1 MCPLARYKL
10 PPTTTRRKRR
20 DTLLDLTEEI
30 TMRKRCLPLIL
41 FCALLAVLL
50 VACNRVPE
58 TIKIGVGQPLSGG
71 SMREG
76 QDLLNG
82 ALLAV
87 EEINAAGGVRLGSDR
102 VRLELVAQDDK
113 SNAEGGVAAAKAL
126 VDADVTVAIGH
137 LSSGISIA
145 AAPIYA
151 KAGIPQLAISTKA
164 SYTQLNL
171 PTTLR
176 LVANDDLQAQAMA
189 SYAASLAGAQKFAV
203 VDDAS
208 VYGRGL
214 GDAAA
219 AGLASRGKSVLLRQ
233 SLDRTTVEFAP
244 TVAEIGKSAVDVVVT
259 VLNDFQVRALIEQL
273 AKAGLTDVRILG
285 GDGIKTDQLYPVA
298 RMVRAIYATSP
309 ILEPQEFPTTGA
321 AFLAKFRA
329 RFKSEPV
336 YAAHY
341 TYDAVYLVADAI
353 ARNGKTDK
361 GALLDRLKSF
371 DGIAPVTGQM
381 RFGANGE
388 QRYGRIAVY
397 ELRPDQWARL
407 VSSDR
412 W

>member
-1 MCPLARYKL
+1 MAPPITARPNPRDPL
-10 PPTTTRRKRR
+10 P
-20 DTLLDLTEEI
+20 DLAEGI
-30 TMRKRCLPLIL
+30 IMLKRCLPLIL
-41 FCALLAVLL
+41 SCSVLAVLL
-50 VACNRVPE
+50 AACDRAPE
-58 TIKIGVGQPLSGG
+58 TIRIGVGQPLSGG

-82 ALLAV
+82 AQLAV
-87 EEINAAGGVRLGSDR
+87 DEINAAGGVRLGSNR
-102 VRLELVAQDDK
+102 ARLELVAQDDK

-126 VDADVTVAIGH
+126 VSADVTVAIAH

-151 KAGIPQLAISTKA
+151 KAGIPQLSISTKA

-189 SYAASLAGAQKFAV
+189 AYSAKLTGAEKFAV

-219 AGLASRGKSVLLRQ
+219 GGLAARGKKVLLRQ
-233 SLDRTTVEFAP
+233 SLDRTTVEFAQ
-244 TVAEIGKSAVDVVVT
+244 TVAEIGKSGVDVVVT
-259 VLNDFQVRALIEQL
+259 VLNDFQVRALVEQL

-298 RMVRAIYATSP
+298 RKVRAVYATSP
-309 ILEPQEFPTTGA
+309 ILEPREFPVNGA
-321 AFLAKFRA
+321 TFLAKFRA
-329 RFKSEPV
+329 RFKSDPV

-341 TYDAVYLVADAI
+341 TYDAVYLVADAMTQ
-353 ARNGKTDK
+353 NGKADK

-371 DGIAPVTGQM
+371 DGNAPVTGHM
-381 RFGANGE
+381 RFSADGE
-388 QRYGRIAVY
+388 QRYGAIAVY
-397 ELRPDQWARL
+397 ELGPDQWEPL
-407 VSSDR
+407 VRSDR

>member
-1 MCPLARYKL
+1 MYKQ
-10 PPTTTRRKRR
+10 RR
-20 DTLLDLTEEI
+20 
-30 TMRKRCLPLIL
+30 PSIL
-41 FCALLAVLL
+41 FFSLL
-50 VACNRVPE
+50 VVLVGGCNRAPDAV
-58 TIKIGVGQPLSGG
+58 KIGVGQPLSGG

-82 ALLAV
+82 AQLAV
-87 EEINAAGGVRLGSDR
+87 EEINAAGGLRLGSNR

-176 LVANDDLQAQAMA
+176 LVANDDLQARAMA
-189 SYAASLAGAQKFAV
+189 EYSANLPGAQKFAV

-208 VYGRGL
+208 AYGRGL

-219 AGLASRGKSVLLRQ
+219 AGLATRGKSVLLRQ
-233 SLDRTTVEFAP
+233 SLDRTTVDFTK
-244 TVAEIGKSAVDVVVT
+244 TVAEIGKAGVDVVVV
-259 VLNDFQVRALIEQL
+259 VLNDFQVRALVEQL
-273 AKAGLTDVRILG
+273 AKAGLTQLRILG
-285 GDGIKTDQLYPVA
+285 GDGIKTDQLYPVV
-298 RMVRAIYATSP
+298 RMVRAIYSTSP
-309 ILEPQEFPTTGA
+309 ILEPREFSTNGA
-321 AFLAKFRA
+321 LFLSRFRA

-341 TYDAVYLVADAI
+341 TYDAVYLVADAMT
-353 ARNGKTDK
+353 RNGNAEK

-371 DGIAPVTGQM
+371 DGNAPVTGHM
-381 RFGANGE
+381 RFGADGE
-388 QRYGRIAVY
+388 QRYGAIAVY
-397 ELRPDQWARL
+397 ELRPDQWAPL
-407 VSSDR
+407 MSSDR